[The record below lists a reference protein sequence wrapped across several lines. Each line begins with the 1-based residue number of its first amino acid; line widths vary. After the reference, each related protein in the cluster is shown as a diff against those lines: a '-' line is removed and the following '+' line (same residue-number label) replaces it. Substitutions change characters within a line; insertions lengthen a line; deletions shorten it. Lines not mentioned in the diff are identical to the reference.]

1 MSGSIRPSRPAW
13 AIYLYSNENI
23 LRQSQSVGSAVGIN
37 PSAPGDVCVRRSDRQ
52 FSFTNP
58 LPFRQPDDVRWFVA
72 FCLFLLVRPE
82 VFSQDQEHKLVDR
95 LIRPNTE
102 LQNEAQ
108 NKKFLAD
115 RKSINKQATIG
126 TFYVQKKSNS
136 KEFAGTRDFS
146 SWQFNAQSFHGDER
160 QANTLSRNQI
170 VNSHTSYATRSTI
183 GVGAANDANKIAA
196 GRTFAGK
203 RPFLDKGK
211 SQKAL
216 SAHNKPLTIEEV
228 RELLNKN
235 K

>member
-37 PSAPGDVCVRRSDRQ
+37 PSGPGDVCVRRSDRQ

-102 LQNEAQ
+102 LRNEAQ

-115 RKSINKQATIG
+115 RKSINKEATIG

-136 KEFAGTRDFS
+136 KEFAGRRDFS
-146 SWQFNAQSFHGDER
+146 AWQFNAQSFHGDER

-183 GVGAANDANKIAA
+183 GLGAANDANRDS
-196 GRTFAGK
+196 GRPEVCRGAPVS
-203 RPFLDKGK
+203 RQRQEPKGA
-211 SQKAL
+211 QCARHAVNDRG
-216 SAHNKPLTIEEV
+216 SARVAEQNK
-228 RELLNKN
+228 
-235 K
+235 

>member
-1 MSGSIRPSRPAW
+1 M
-13 AIYLYSNENI
+13 
-23 LRQSQSVGSAVGIN
+23 
-37 PSAPGDVCVRRSDRQ
+37 
-52 FSFTNP
+52 
-58 LPFRQPDDVRWFVA
+58 RWFVA
-72 FCLFLLVRPE
+72 FCLFLLFRPE

-115 RKSINKQATIG
+115 RKSINKKATIG

-136 KEFAGTRDFS
+136 KEFAGSRDFS
-146 SWQFNAQSFHGDER
+146 AWQFNAQSFHGDKW
-160 QANTLSRNQI
+160 QANALSRNQI
-170 VNSHTSYATRSTI
+170 VNSHTNYSTRSTT
-183 GVGAANDANKIAA
+183 GLRGAHDAKKLVA
-196 GRTFAGK
+196 GGRFAGE
-203 RPFLDKGK
+203 RPFLDEGK

-216 SAHNKPLTIEEV
+216 SAHNTPLTIEEV